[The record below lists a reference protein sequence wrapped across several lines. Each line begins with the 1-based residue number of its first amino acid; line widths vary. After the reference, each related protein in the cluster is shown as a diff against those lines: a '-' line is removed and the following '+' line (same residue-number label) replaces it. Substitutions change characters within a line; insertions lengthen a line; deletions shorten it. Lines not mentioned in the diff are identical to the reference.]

1 MKNDSHA
8 IEEVMS
14 GSLGNFMA
22 VKEADVRLPTEVVR
36 QRSYLVNR
44 LIQTMAAKSLNC
56 ISFVYLCLEDKDKET
71 KEKLK
76 EENEPAFAY
85 SENEG
90 RDEQRCSCDNRS
102 DVEIFR

>member
-8 IEEVMS
+8 IGEVMS

-22 VKEADVRLPTEVVR
+22 VKEADVPTEVVR

-76 EENEPAFAY
+76 
-85 SENEG
+85 
-90 RDEQRCSCDNRS
+90 
-102 DVEIFR
+102 